1 MYGKAVA
8 PVNEIRAIET
18 AYKGYRFRSRLE
30 ARWAVFFDALG
41 IPWEYEAEGFNTSA
55 GPYLPDFRIF
65 GNLFA
70 EVKPPA
76 VEKHE
81 PKRWQTF
88 VEETGHSL
96 VLLVDVPAEAWYP
109 VMLAIKEG
117 PRVAVECDCGGH
129 AGSRWTFEWLDFAAS
144 SAKGRPWFAFC
155 GPSRPPDRF
164 LQSGGKGADAVSA
177 ARGARFEHGES
188 GAPAPAPN
196 PAPPPAVRTPP
207 AEEVPEAELR
217 VLGILMGG
225 WPETASLVE
234 ALPLG
239 DLLTHEHALA
249 ILAALKRLAP
259 NRGTLD
265 FSALAEPLDVGAGV
279 LSARL
284 LLEESP
290 EEARPGDPSRLDRLR
305 KLLLQLR
312 IRRLEESGAAL
323 SAQIHR
329 AEESGATDGIAS
341 LLDQRQAI
349 TGECLQLQ
357 RELRAPAP
365 GAKAPA

>member
-1 MYGKAVA
+1 M
-8 PVNEIRAIET
+8 NEIRAIET

-96 VLLVDVPAEAWYP
+96 VLLIDVPAEAWYP

-129 AGSRWTFEWLDFAAS
+129 AGSCWTFEWLDFAAS

-225 WPETASLVE
+225 WPETSSLIRD
-234 ALPLG
+234 LPLV
-239 DLLTHEHALA
+239 DLLTHEHALSV
-249 ILAALKRLAP
+249 LAALKRLDP
-259 NRGTLD
+259 DQMTLD

-279 LSARL
+279 LAARL

-312 IRRLEESGAAL
+312 LRKLESHGAGL
-323 SAQIHR
+323 SAGIVAAETHGNVEKAR
-329 AEESGATDGIAS
+329 AMLE
-341 LLDQRQAI
+341 QRQAV
-349 TGECLQLQ
+349 TEECLQLQ

-365 GAKAPA
+365 GVKAPA